1 MSVKPKIGDRFVWS
15 QDRMTVV
22 AVTEDVVAVRKPGE
36 RVLQTYRLDYFQ
48 QMAVRVAKGG
58 PT

>member
-1 MSVKPKIGDRFVWS
+1 
-15 QDRMTVV
+15 MTVV